1 MRETTIKYR
10 SDHRKDRYELAGKPK
25 NQSNRIFI
33 NEKLEVIVIMDCR
46 TTSAR
51 KFRTK
56 LGLKQYDVI
65 LTKEQSMLTK
75 IMSSSEG

>member
-10 SDHRKDRYELAGKPK
+10 SDHRKDRYELVGKPK